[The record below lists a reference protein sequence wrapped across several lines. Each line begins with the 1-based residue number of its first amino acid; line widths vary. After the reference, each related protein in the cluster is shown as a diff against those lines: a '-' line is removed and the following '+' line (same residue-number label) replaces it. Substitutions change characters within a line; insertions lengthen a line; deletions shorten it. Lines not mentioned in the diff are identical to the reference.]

1 MKAALEQQA
10 DSIVSE
16 MRRIVEAALIKLPPK
31 IKAMRMSEL
40 VTDYGGDASLV
51 FEKAKKLNK

>member
-1 MKAALEQQA
+1 MKAELEQQA
-10 DSIVSE
+10 DKIVSE

-31 IKAMRMSEL
+31 IKGMRMSEL

-51 FEKAKKLNK
+51 FEKEKKLTK